1 MLPLRLVLDTN
12 GLVSAALKPTSLQ
25 RTALL
30 LTLTKPARLYVSA
43 PILEEY
49 GDVLAR
55 PALGISKGV
64 RLQLMQ
70 LIKNRSYVVTPTRR
84 LDVCSDPDDNMFLE
98 CADAARADYL
108 ITGNQRHFPA
118 FWKSTK
124 VISAREFVGLAAPHL
139 IR

>member
-108 ITGNQRHFPA
+108 ITGNQKHFPA